1 MLNKLEKPHLEI
13 NSNLLSVNSGP
24 PSPALSST
32 SFISSVS
39 WMAEKTSNEL
49 IPLLK
54 NAYGALKDKERDL
67 VLAAELGK
75 SLLEHNI
82 HLKNS
87 YDNLLKNN
95 TPPITPS
102 SSCQPIEDSS
112 DSGIDSTDE
121 DTSMRFIPSKG
132 TREAMIEVLER
143 KNTELANKLEVATT
157 EKMKNERSH
166 TKNTRELE
174 TEINYLKS
182 NLEIATSKIQELQ
195 DMNEKQRK
203 IEAQPLID
211 NQNETIV
218 EELYSKID
226 SIEQEKEILNQSKSE
241 LESKLA
247 VTLKDLQDLKSQFEK
262 FEFTQKD
269 FSELNEAYQRQFL
282 HIDQLNTSLNDH
294 QNILQKLKEKGVN
307 VYSTR
312 STPTPSVV
320 DSGDDNDQKFRNTL
334 MEELESEWLKSN
346 SIKSPMSTRSL
357 SDGFQSL
364 KDLTLFTEK
373 SLAAFYHAP
382 SVGLESVLSKATGI
396 DQSVLDDALSFINRI
411 EKEHNEEKRLAL
423 YNNPYF
429 PHEDDEKLKAE
440 EEDEQEDLIP
450 EDNYLAFGI
459 FNSDELPVSDIY
471 PDYRV
476 TSNNME
482 LQKATSSKST
492 TTFAGRLRNHVRR
505 LFRHIW
511 RWCRFAI
518 VLTTALLINAWQ
530 GPDALLISY

>member
-1 MLNKLEKPHLEI
+1 M
-13 NSNLLSVNSGP
+13 
-24 PSPALSST
+24 
-32 SFISSVS
+32 
-39 WMAEKTSNEL
+39 
-49 IPLLK
+49 
-54 NAYGALKDKERDL
+54 

-82 HLKNS
+82 RLKNS
-87 YDNLLKNN
+87 YDNLLKST

-102 SSCQPIEDSS
+102 TSCQPIEDSS

-121 DTSMRFIPSKG
+121 DTTMRFVPSKG

-143 KNTELANKLEVATT
+143 KNTELTNKLEAATT
-157 EKMKNERSH
+157 EKMNNVRSH
-166 TKNTRELE
+166 TKNARELE
-174 TEINYLKS
+174 TEISYLKS
-182 NLEIATSKIQELQ
+182 NLEIAASKIQELQ
-195 DMNEKQRK
+195 EMNEKQRK
-203 IEAQPLID
+203 MEAQPVVD
-211 NQNETIV
+211 DQNESIV

-226 SIEQEKEILNQSKSE
+226 AIEQEKETLNQSKGD

-269 FSELNEAYQRQFL
+269 FSELNDAYQRQFL

-312 STPTPSVV
+312 STPTPSVI
-320 DSGDDNDQKFRNTL
+320 DSGDENDQKFRNTL

-346 SIKSPMSTRSL
+346 SIKSPMSARSL

-364 KDLTLFTEK
+364 RDLTLFTEK

-382 SVGLESVLSKATGI
+382 SVGLESVLSKATGM
-396 DQSVLDDALSFINRI
+396 DQNILDDALSFIDKI

-423 YNNPYF
+423 YSPYS
-429 PHEDDEKLKAE
+429 PE
-440 EEDEQEDLIP
+440 EEDEKLMAQVEQEEEALIP
-450 EDNYLAFGI
+450 EDHYLAFGI

-476 TSNNME
+476 AQNNMA
-482 LQKATSSKST
+482 LQKVDTKP
-492 TTFAGRLRNHVRR
+492 TTFVGRLRNHIRR

-518 VLTTALLINAWQ
+518 VLTTALMINAWQ